1 MPASVI
7 RQCVRKACGFRFPGP
22 DQDSFACPKCNSA
35 TLIVRKIPPQPAT
48 APELDD
54 GLQIEAGLDNIRSA
68 LNVGSI
74 LRSSDGAGVRAIHLF
89 GICPSPAQS
98 QVQKTSL
105 GADES
110 IPWVQHWDG
119 LQAVREKKAAGYQIW
134 ALEKTENSTNLFD
147 LRRYKGT
154 EPILL
159 VVGNEVSG
167 VDPDILQECERVLH
181 IPMMG
186 NKESLNVSNAYAIAI
201 YWLRFGVE
209 TDNK

>member
-1 MPASVI
+1 MPDSVI

-22 DQDSFACPKCNSA
+22 DADTFPCPKCNSA
-35 TLIVRKIPPQPAT
+35 TMIVRRIPPQPASP
-48 APELDD
+48 PEVDG
-54 GLQIEAGLDNIRSA
+54 GLQIEAALDNIRSA

-74 LRSSDGAGVRAIHLF
+74 LRSSDGAGVRAVHLF

-98 QVQKTSL
+98 QVQKTAL

-110 IPWVQHWDG
+110 IPWQQHWDG
-119 LQAVREKKAAGYQIW
+119 LEAVRQMKADGYRIW
-134 ALEKTENSTNLFD
+134 ALEKTAASTNLFD
-147 LRRYKGT
+147 LRQSDAGQK
-154 EPILL
+154 ILL

-209 TDNK
+209 TIPK